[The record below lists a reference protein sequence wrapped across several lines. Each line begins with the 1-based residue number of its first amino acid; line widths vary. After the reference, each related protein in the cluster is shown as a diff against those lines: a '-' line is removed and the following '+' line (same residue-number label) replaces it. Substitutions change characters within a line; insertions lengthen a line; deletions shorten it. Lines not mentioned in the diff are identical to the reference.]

1 MNIYLF
7 PALFLLAG
15 GEPQTTTQPAAT
27 EAPATAAAPV
37 AETKPEPKM
46 VCKYEHATGSRL
58 SKTKV
63 CRPEGQ
69 VGDDQSM
76 ALRRSLDKI
85 EDRSI
90 DPGSFGN

>member
-69 VGDDQSM
+69 EGDDQSM

>member
-15 GEPQTTTQPAAT
+15 GEPQTATQPAAT
-27 EAPATAAAPV
+27 EAPVAAPV
-37 AETKPEPKM
+37 TETKPEPKM
-46 VCKYEHATGSRL
+46 ICKYEHATGSRL

-63 CRPEGQ
+63 CRPEGAE
-69 VGDDQSM
+69 GDDQSM

-85 EDRSI
+85 EDRSH
-90 DPGSFGN
+90 DPGTFGN

>member
-27 EAPATAAAPV
+27 QAPVTAPV

-69 VGDDQSM
+69 EGADQSR

>member
-1 MNIYLF
+1 MNLFLF

-15 GEPQTTTQPAAT
+15 GQPPTAD
-27 EAPATAAAPV
+27 APATEPATVAAPV

-46 VCKYEHATGSRL
+46 VCKYEHVTGSRL

-63 CRPEGQ
+63 CRPEGAK
-69 VGDDQSM
+69 GDDQGM

-90 DPGSFGN
+90 DPGGLGN